1 MRRGVFS
8 NLALGANCGV
18 AQRSVFA
25 VCLLSPHEHLP
36 LTDACARTL
45 QAFASLQKYKNASF
59 FFETFLV
66 FARQPLIAAE
76 TDVCKADSQEQ
87 LKSNKNGS
95 YPIFFHF
102 SSALTAFIC
111 PIGAQVYLSPAG
123 ECVWRRRCF
132 FLASN
137 RPIHI
142 NSKRRGAKAAPGA
155 VSGFAFAPQA
165 FDNNKATG

>member
-18 AQRSVFA
+18 AQRSVYA

-45 QAFASLQKYKNASF
+45 QAFASLQKHKNASF
-59 FFETFLV
+59 FPETFLV
-66 FARQPLIAAE
+66 LAHAPCIAAE
-76 TDVCKADSQEQ
+76 TDVYKADSQEQ

-102 SSALTAFIC
+102 SSALTPLF
-111 PIGAQVYLSPAG
+111 AQ
-123 ECVWRRRCF
+123 
-132 FLASN
+132 LAH
-137 RPIHI
+137 RLI
-142 NSKRRGAKAAPGA
+142 
-155 VSGFAFAPQA
+155 
-165 FDNNKATG
+165 